1 MQIVAVTHRAQ
12 EKFTPG
18 NNLNNTSR
26 IENKKQK
33 KKKKKGVFH
42 CLDSFRLNVTS
53 LYAKFPEFLGV
64 CMPLLGEG
72 APAEA

>member
-33 KKKKKGVFH
+33 KKKKKGCF
-42 CLDSFRLNVTS
+42 S
-53 LYAKFPEFLGV
+53 LFGFF
-64 CMPLLGEG
+64 
-72 APAEA
+72 

>member
-33 KKKKKGVFH
+33 KKKKRVFFIVWIL
-42 CLDSFRLNVTS
+42 LD
-53 LYAKFPEFLGV
+53 
-64 CMPLLGEG
+64 
-72 APAEA
+72 